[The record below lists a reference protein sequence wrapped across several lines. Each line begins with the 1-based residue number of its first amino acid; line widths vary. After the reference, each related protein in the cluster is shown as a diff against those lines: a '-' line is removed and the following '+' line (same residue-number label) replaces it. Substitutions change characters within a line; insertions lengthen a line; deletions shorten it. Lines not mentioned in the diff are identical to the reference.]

1 MKCES
6 GNSKIESKTSCR
18 ESKTSSSSSRARRA
32 ATFLDR
38 SGLYENHQ
46 GAKRVDLQLK
56 RSPNSA
62 RRELAAPPI
71 LFSGFEIAPSFEVS
85 EEGGLHGTPTEA
97 FLS

>member
-1 MKCES
+1 MS
-6 GNSKIESKTSCR
+6 GIKDKFVVITGATRCDFSGQKWTLRKIIR
-18 ESKTSSSSSRARRA
+18 
-32 ATFLDR
+32 
-38 SGLYENHQ
+38 

-71 LFSGFEIAPSFEVS
+71 LFSGFEIAPSFEVG